1 MEFRILGPV
10 HLLADGRQDTL
21 SGTKQRTVF
30 AALVLAEGRVVS
42 DEHLGRM
49 LWDERPPGTAA
60 AQLHTYAS
68 RLRRRVGADVP
79 LVRSRSGY
87 RLEAGHVPGDLTA
100 FGELSHSGF
109 RALREQ
115 RFEAAAELL
124 RAALERWHGE
134 ALADVTDH
142 LALAERPRLEE
153 ARLAALEAR
162 IEADLITGRHRRLI
176 SELTGLVARHPMR
189 ERFRALLM
197 TALFRSE
204 RQAEAMSLYQ
214 DGRRLLAAEL
224 GVEPGRLLTRT
235 YQAMLTGEMRT
246 VMPYRPA
253 H

>member
-10 HLLADGRQDTL
+10 HLLADGREDTL
-21 SGTKQRTVF
+21 SGTKQRTMF

-49 LWDERPPGTAA
+49 LWDDRPPGTAA
-60 AQLHTYAS
+60 AQIHTYAS
-68 RLRRRVGADVP
+68 RIRRRVGPDVP
-79 LVRSRSGY
+79 LVRIRSGY
-87 RLEAGHVPGDLTA
+87 RLLAPHVPCDLTA
-100 FGELSHSGF
+100 FGDLSDHGF
-109 RALREQ
+109 RALRAQ
-115 RFEAAAELL
+115 RFEDAAEHL
-124 RAALERWHGE
+124 RAALECWNGE

-142 LALAERPRLEE
+142 LAATERPRLEE
-153 ARLAALEAR
+153 TRLAALEAR

-204 RQAEAMSLYQ
+204 RQAEAVSLYLA
-214 DGRRLLAAEL
+214 GRRLLVDEL
-224 GVEPGRLLTRT
+224 GVEPGKLLART
-235 YQAMLTGEMRT
+235 YQEILNGEVRT
-246 VMPYRPA
+246 VMPHRPA

>member
-1 MEFRILGPV
+1 MEIRMLGPV
-10 HLLADGRQDTL
+10 HLLADGREDTL
-21 SGTKQRTVF
+21 SGTKQRTMF
-30 AALVLAEGRVVS
+30 ATLVLAAGRGVS

-49 LWDERPPGTAA
+49 LWDERPPGTAP

-68 RLRRRVGADVP
+68 RLRRRVGPDVQ
-79 LVRSRSGY
+79 LVRIRSGY
-87 RLEAGHVPGDLTA
+87 RLFAEHVPCDLTR
-100 FGELSHSGF
+100 FTDLSGGGF

-115 RFEAAAELL
+115 RFEVAADLL
-124 RAALERWHGE
+124 RAALECWNGE

-142 LALAERPRLEE
+142 LAAAERPRLEE

-197 TALFRSE
+197 TALSRSE
-204 RQAEAMSLYQ
+204 RQAEAMSLYL
-214 DGRRLLAAEL
+214 DGRRLLADEL
-224 GVEPGRLLTRT
+224 GVEPGRLLART
-235 YQAMLTGEMRT
+235 YQEILSGEARA
-246 VMPYRPA
+246 VMPHRPA